1 MFFVWGYG
9 FFSLVLSNKKEHI
22 FEIENAQKFTD
33 YVAYKYQCF
42 LSEIKGVPFQNNN
55 GYGSF
60 EKLKPFFLKVVF
72 LLMRTAG

>member
-9 FFSLVLSNKKEHI
+9 FSAQFSKTKRETYLKFAE
-22 FEIENAQKFTD
+22 KFTD

-42 LSEIKGVPFQNNN
+42 LSEIKGVPFQNDN

-60 EKLKPFFLKVVF
+60 EKLKPFFLKVDF